1 LASCC
6 GPGRR
11 PAGGARASLTPA
23 YFVLLAW
30 DGERV
35 MHIRDFRYTRYATK
49 GAELVGGAV
58 KGQ

>member
-49 GAELVGGAV
+49 GAELSVGP
-58 KGQ
+58 